1 MQVDKTNGVFGGTP
15 PTIQRKK
22 KTGFFGKILNKG
34 NSAFKKALGYA
45 DKKGI
50 GFCEQK
56 LRIFKTSPNTFL
68 LLYQLVLADTL
79 YL

>member
-34 NSAFKKALGYA
+34 NSAFKKALGYT

-50 GFCEQK
+50 GFVS
-56 LRIFKTSPNTFL
+56 RS
-68 LLYQLVLADTL
+68 
-79 YL
+79 